1 MSTTNKLTSGEYRI
15 LKLIIESDYQDECAG
30 DPELFIDNPVWQVTV
45 TKEDRG
51 YMSSC
56 VKKGY
61 AGVWNGDPKDAT
73 CWITREGY
81 NAYKEYE
88 LNK

>member
-1 MSTTNKLTSGEYRI
+1 MYNMLTPGEYRI
-15 LKLIIESDYQDECAG
+15 LHLIVTSEYQDDCAG
-30 DPELFIDNPVWQVTV
+30 DPELFIGNPVWQVTE

-61 AGVWNGDPKDAT
+61 AGVWNSTQKDAT
-73 CWITREGY
+73 CWITKYGY
-81 NAYKEYE
+81 SAYTEYSASE
-88 LNK
+88 K